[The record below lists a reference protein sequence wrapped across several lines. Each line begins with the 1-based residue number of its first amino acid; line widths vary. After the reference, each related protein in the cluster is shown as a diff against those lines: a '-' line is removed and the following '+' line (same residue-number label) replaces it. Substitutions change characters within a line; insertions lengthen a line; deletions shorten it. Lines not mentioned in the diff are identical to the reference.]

1 MASASSLPTVS
12 LPLTALYSGAVG
24 VLFALLSLRTFLYR
38 GSKGAKAYF
47 GDQNIPAA
55 PKLQSVVR
63 AQGNLAEYYAAF
75 FVLFAVLEFN
85 KVIGSTVLNGLGI
98 CFFLARLS
106 HAFYMFS
113 PDSIPPIPFRAFGFV
128 GSFAPIAVASLY
140 NVVYGFQNK
149 Y

>member
-24 VLFALLSLRTFLYR
+24 VLFALLSLRAVLYR

-63 AQGNLAEYYAAF
+63 VRGTHSENRSACMLHA
-75 FVLFAVLEFN
+75 
-85 KVIGSTVLNGLGI
+85 I
-98 CFFLARLS
+98 FL
-106 HAFYMFS
+106 
-113 PDSIPPIPFRAFGFV
+113 
-128 GSFAPIAVASLY
+128 
-140 NVVYGFQNK
+140 
-149 Y
+149 